1 MAKHHVETPADVQIA
16 AMQVAERR
24 FGNLLE
30 AGSGTPW
37 EDRGSIGAVFAFFK
51 TAIMSMFR
59 PHKLLYSLRRP
70 ETASDARIFAIIC
83 GVCWG
88 LGWALQDYLDFLWR
102 RSPEF
107 DMVNDG
113 YIWVLHFILGLAGTW
128 FFVSVISRVFYKL
141 ISAGDMRSKFPAVLL
156 FNVYA
161 YCLGPSILAV
171 IPFRVGWFQIGATIA
186 LVWIFCL
193 IVYAAIDR
201 LAIKP
206 SGSIICNS
214 LTYWGFLGLAY
225 ATYNLLYK
233 IIAWLYA
240 APPPPGH

>member
-30 AGSGTPW
+30 PGTGTPW

-51 TAIMSMFR
+51 TALMAMFK
-59 PHKLLYSLRRP
+59 PHKLLFSLRRP

-83 GVCWG
+83 GVCG
-88 LGWALQDYLDFLWR
+88 GFGWALQDYLDFLWR

-107 DMVNDG
+107 DMVYDG
-113 YIWVLHFILGLAGTW
+113 YRWALHFAMGLGGTW
-128 FFVSVISRVFYKL
+128 VFLSLMARIFYKL
-141 ISAGDMRSKFPAVLL
+141 ISAGDMRSKFPQVLN

-161 YCLGPSILAV
+161 YCLGPSILAL
-171 IPFRVGWFQIGATIA
+171 IPFHIGPPIA
-186 LVWIFCL
+186 ALWIFFL
-193 IVYAAIDR
+193 FIYAAIDR

-206 SGSIICNS
+206 SGSIICNA
-214 LTYWGFLGLAY
+214 LLFWGFTGLAFAGY
-225 ATYNLLYK
+225 YLLGK
-233 IIAWLYA
+233 IFGWLYG
-240 APPPPGH
+240 PT